1 MNKFA
6 ELAQVAIHCAGT
18 DIYIVQNG
26 KKSQYANALLQ
37 ETAGYTEQEL
47 RDTLARDHI
56 YPDDKEAVG
65 ERATENSN
73 GHNLLPYEHMPIK
86 KNGKKNGNGKAIW
99 VVEKA
104 TSTEYRGNQAAVG
117 SLVDLIE
124 HERLEEALADSEE
137 RCRTI
142 LREMQDA
149 YFEVDL
155 DGNFTFVNDSLCR
168 LLGYAGEELQGM
180 NFRDFVAEASA
191 EAVYQAFNKIYNTGK
206 TIKNLT
212 YEVTHKNGTTVI
224 AETSASLL
232 RNAQGEIIGFRGIG
246 RDVTEHKRAEEALR
260 RAEERYRAMLDEI
273 EEGYYEVD
281 LAGNITFVNN
291 SICRQFGYAKEDLI
305 GMNYRFYVPK
315 EDVEGVYKTWNKV
328 YRTGESL
335 KSYYFASA
343 KKGGKQIFL
352 ENSVS
357 LLRDNEGKIIGFR
370 SISRDDTGRKQL
382 VQKLAELAWPSMI
395 R

>member
-1 MNKFA
+1 MNDFA

-26 KKSQYANALLQ
+26 KKSQHVNSLRQ
-37 ETAGYTEQEL
+37 ELEGYTEQEL
-47 RDTLARDHI
+47 RGMHSLDHI

-65 ERATENSN
+65 KKATENSN
-73 GHNLLPYEHMPIK
+73 GHHLLSYEHMPIK

-99 VVEKA
+99 VLEKA

-124 HERLEEALADSEE
+124 HERLEEAITDSEE
-137 RCRTI
+137 RYRAI
-142 LREMQDA
+142 LKEMQDA

-155 DGNFTFVNDSLCR
+155 DGNFTFVSDSLCR
-168 LLGYAGEELQGM
+168 LLGYAREELLEM
-180 NFRDFVAEASA
+180 NFRDHIAEAGA
-191 EAVYQAFNKIYNTGK
+191 EAVYQAFNKVYNTGK

-232 RNAQGEIIGFRGIG
+232 RNEQGEIIGFRGIG

-260 RAEERYRAMLDEI
+260 RSEERYRAMLDEM

-281 LAGNITFVNN
+281 LAGNITFVND
-291 SICRQFGYAKEDLI
+291 SICRQFGCAKEDLI

-335 KSYYFASA
+335 KSYHFAIT
-343 KKGGKQIFL
+343 KKGRTQIFL

-370 SISRDDTGRKQL
+370 SISRDDTERKQL
-382 VQKLAELAWPSMI
+382 VQKLAELAWPSMTC
-395 R
+395 